1 MRFRFTLISEL
12 ETNEEAE
19 GEKTKTSIEDGKG
32 NRHAL
37 CIPHVLSRSPPEG
50 ISISFLHNLPL
61 VCEREEVVQRQ
72 QPYSTVL
79 STRTQE

>member
-1 MRFRFTLISEL
+1 MRFCFTLISEL
-12 ETNEEAE
+12 ETNEAE

-50 ISISFLHNLPL
+50 ISISLLHSLPL
-61 VCEREEVVQRQ
+61 VCEEEGVVLQE
-72 QPYSTVL
+72 QPYSIVL
-79 STRTQE
+79 ST

>member
-1 MRFRFTLISEL
+1 MRFCFTLISEL
-12 ETNEEAE
+12 ETNEEVK
-19 GEKTKTSIEDGKG
+19 GEKTKNLIEDGKG

-37 CIPHVLSRSPPEG
+37 CIPHVLRGSLTEG

-61 VCEREEVVQRQ
+61 VCEREEAVQQQQ

-79 STRTQE
+79 ST

>member
-1 MRFRFTLISEL
+1 MLISEL
-12 ETNEEAE
+12 ETNEETE

-50 ISISFLHNLPL
+50 ISISFLPNLPL
-61 VCEREEVVQRQ
+61 VCEREELVQQQ
-72 QPYSTVL
+72 QPYSIVL
-79 STRTQE
+79 ST